1 MSLPRSSRRRT
12 NERSRGGGSSSP
24 SHGRRTPRAALLVVS
39 ELALAA
45 AAGGSVSIASDGV
58 TRGAAALGPRSSSIY
73 GPGGAQLPFTGP
85 QQSVCATAAPGAGQC
100 LIHVLDTD
108 WGAPAA
114 RTITITAP
122 SGLSPAA
129 IEAVY
134 GYTTASTAGAGQTI
148 ALVDAY
154 GDPNAAGD
162 LNAFSSQ
169 YGLPAECAGAATPP
183 SCFNFTEVNQSGGT
197 NLPAT
202 NSSWDLEISLD
213 IEWAH
218 AIAPAASILLVDA
231 STSSLSNLLAAEQ
244 YAAARAD
251 YVSNSWGSSEFSGET
266 LDDAYFTD
274 PGVSYFAAAGDS
286 ASSVL
291 WPSASPDVTSV
302 GGTSLTFTAGGSLA
316 QEAAWSSGGGGCSR
330 YETASPS
337 QATGSVSCA
346 GRRATPDL
354 SLDADPNSG
363 VSVYDSVAYDGQAG
377 WWTVGGTS
385 ASTVMVAAEAAV
397 AGADLNAPAAG
408 TAPYLY
414 ASPPNIPLRDITS
427 GSNGHPALVGY
438 DLATG
443 LGSWSYTPGAPA
455 ALTATTGAGGVTL
468 NWSAPTG
475 APVGRYNIW
484 RGTASGQETTEVGSV
499 TAPTTTFL
507 DSTATGAV
515 TYYYRVQAADTAG
528 AVGPFSNEALAAPPS
543 VPPVASFTKTCSQAS
558 CSFASTST
566 DAQGTIGSYAWNGG
580 NGVIGSGSTFSD
592 TYTAAGTDNVT
603 LTVTN
608 TAGQS
613 SAPATVQ
620 VTCTASSSGYG
631 FFGRGRTTIACH

>member
-1 MSLPRSSRRRT
+1 MSIPKSSRRRAH
-12 NERSRGGGSSSP
+12 EPGRESRP
-24 SHGRRTPRAALLVVS
+24 SNPPRRRGTPRSVLIVASA
-39 ELALAA
+39 LALGGAA
-45 AAGGSVSIASDGV
+45 CSVSIATASV
-58 TRGAAALGPRSSSIY
+58 NRGAAPFGAQSSAIY
-73 GPGGAQLPFTGP
+73 GPGRAELPFTGP
-85 QQSVCATAAPGAGQC
+85 QQSVCATPALGAGQC

-114 RTITITAP
+114 RSITITTP
-122 SGLSPAA
+122 SGLSPAE
-129 IEAVY
+129 IKAVY

-162 LNAFSSQ
+162 LSAFSSQ
-169 YGLPAECAGAATPP
+169 YGLVPECAGAATPP
-183 SCFNFTEVNQSGGT
+183 SCFNFTQVNQSGAT
-197 NLPAT
+197 SLPAT

-244 YAAARAD
+244 YAAAHAN

-266 LDDAYFTD
+266 FDDSYFTQ

-330 YETASPS
+330 YEAASPS
-337 QATGSVSCA
+337 QSTGSVSCA
-346 GRRATPDL
+346 GKRATPDV
-354 SLDADPNSG
+354 SLDGDPNSG
-363 VSVYDSVAYDGQAG
+363 VSVYDSVSYSGQSG

-385 ASTVMVAAEAAV
+385 ASTVMVAADAAV
-397 AGADLNAPAAG
+397 ADADLNAPYLN
-408 TAPYLY
+408 APYVY
-414 ASPPNIPLRDITS
+414 ATPPNIPLRDITS
-427 GSNGHPALVGY
+427 GSNGHPALIGY

-443 LGSWSYTPGAPA
+443 LGSWSYTPGGPSG
-455 ALTATTGAGGVTL
+455 LTATTGAGGVTL
-468 NWSAPTG
+468 SWSAPTG
-475 APVGRYNIW
+475 APVSRYNIW
-484 RGTASGQETTEVGSV
+484 RGTASGQETTEIASV
-499 TAPTTTFL
+499 AAPTTTYP
-507 DSTATGAV
+507 DSTATGPV
-515 TYYYRVQAADTAG
+515 TYYYEIQAANAG
-528 AVGPFSNEALAAPPS
+528 GGVGPFSNEALAAPPS

-566 DAQGTIGSYAWNGG
+566 DAKGTIGSYAWNGG
-580 NGVIGSGSTFSD
+580 NGVLGSGSTFSD

-613 SAPATVQ
+613 SPPATAQ

-631 FFGRGRTTIACH
+631 FFGRGRTTVSCH

>member
-1 MSLPRSSRRRT
+1 MSIPKSSRRRAH
-12 NERSRGGGSSSP
+12 EPGRGSRP
-24 SHGRRTPRAALLVVS
+24 SNPTRRRGTPRAVLIVAS
-39 ELALAA
+39 ALALAGA
-45 AAGGSVSIASDGV
+45 ACSVSIATASV
-58 TRGAAALGPRSSSIY
+58 NRGAAPFGPQSSAIY
-73 GPGGAQLPFTGP
+73 GPGRAELPFTGP
-85 QQSVCATAAPGAGQC
+85 QQSVCSTAALGAGQC

-114 RTITITAP
+114 RSITITTP

-129 IEAVY
+129 IKAVY

-162 LNAFSSQ
+162 LSAFSSQ
-169 YGLPAECAGAATPP
+169 YGLAPECAGAATPP
-183 SCFNFTEVNQSGGT
+183 SCFNFTQVNQSGGT
-197 NLPAT
+197 SLPAT

-244 YAAARAD
+244 YAAAHAN

-266 LDDAYFTD
+266 LDDSYFTQ

-316 QEAAWSSGGGGCSR
+316 QEAAWSSSGGGCSR

-337 QATGSVSCA
+337 QSTGSVSCA
-346 GRRATPDL
+346 GKRATPDV

-363 VSVYDSVAYDGQAG
+363 VSVYDSVAYGGQSG

-385 ASTVMVAAEAAV
+385 ASTVMVAADAAV
-397 AGADLNAPAAG
+397 AGADLNAP
-408 TAPYLY
+408 YVY

-427 GSNGHPALVGY
+427 GSNGHPALIGY

-443 LGSWSYTPGAPA
+443 LGSWSYTPGGPTG
-455 ALTATTGAGGVTL
+455 LTATTGAGGVTL

-475 APVGRYNIW
+475 APVSRYNIW
-484 RGTASGQETTEVGSV
+484 RGTASGQETTEIASV
-499 TAPTTTFL
+499 AAPTTTYP

-515 TYYYRVQAADTAG
+515 TYYYEIQAANAAG
-528 AVGPFSNEALAAPPS
+528 GVGPFSNEALAAPPS
-543 VPPVASFTKTCSQAS
+543 VPPVASFTKACSQAS

-566 DAQGTIGSYAWNGG
+566 DAKGTIGSYAWNGG
-580 NGVIGSGSTFSD
+580 NGVLGSGSTFSD

-613 SAPATVQ
+613 SPPATEQ

-631 FFGRGRTTIACH
+631 YFFGRGRTTVSCH